1 MKLGGNLLGQTCFPF
16 LEIAV
21 TKALDQSDGTVLQSY
36 GTVLQSYAR

>member
-1 MKLGGNLLGQTCFPF
+1 MKLGGNLLGQTCSPF

-36 GTVLQSYAR
+36 GTVLQSYGR